1 MSDNTN
7 CEEQR
12 EEQTELEEAGGAEVR
27 WFNIGI
33 VSSQHCVF
41 RSFGELPLQSKFP
54 KTPFYLFNTR
64 PYPMMFS
71 FHFGTGDANV
81 H

>member
-1 MSDNTN
+1 MSDNAN

-33 VSSQHCVF
+33 VSSQHYVF

-54 KTPFYLFNTR
+54 KPPLLLI
-64 PYPMMFS
+64 
-71 FHFGTGDANV
+71 
-81 H
+81 

>member
-1 MSDNTN
+1 MSDNAN

-33 VSSQHCVF
+33 VSSA
-41 RSFGELPLQSKFP
+41 L
-54 KTPFYLFNTR
+54 YLDFLG
-64 PYPMMFS
+64 S
-71 FHFGTGDANV
+71 CHSGLIS
-81 H
+81 